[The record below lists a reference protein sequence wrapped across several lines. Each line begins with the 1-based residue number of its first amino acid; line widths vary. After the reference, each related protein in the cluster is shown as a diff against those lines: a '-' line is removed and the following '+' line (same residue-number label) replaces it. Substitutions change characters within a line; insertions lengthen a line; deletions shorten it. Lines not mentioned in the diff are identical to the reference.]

1 MKQDDSIARSFML
14 LCLGAAGLVVATQWQ
29 TTASTVATQFQRSR
43 QQLTRFP
50 ELQRPAIAQPST
62 STPPKSD
69 VRLVVDLSDRLVRL
83 YKGTKLQTS
92 YPIAIGQAGWET
104 PTGKFHVLEMQKN
117 PVWQHPITEELITT
131 GPDNPLGVRW
141 ISFWSDG
148 QNQIGFHGTN
158 QEELIGQAVSHGC
171 LRMRNPDI
179 TALFAQVH
187 LGTPITVQP

>member
-1 MKQDDSIARSFML
+1 MKKDDSIARSFML

-43 QQLTRFP
+43 QQLTSLP
-50 ELQRPAIAQPST
+50 ELQRPATRQQLT
-62 STPPKSD
+62 SKPPKSD
-69 VRLVVDLSDRLVRL
+69 VRLVVDLSDRLVRI
-83 YKGTKLQTS
+83 YKGAKLQSS
-92 YPIAIGQAGWET
+92 YPVAIGQAGWET
-104 PTGKFHVLEMQKN
+104 PTGKFQILEMQKN

-131 GPDNPLGVRW
+131 GPENPLGVRW

>member
-1 MKQDDSIARSFML
+1 ML

-29 TTASTVATQFQRSR
+29 TTASTVATQLQRSR
-43 QQLTRFP
+43 QQLTRLP
-50 ELQRPAIAQPST
+50 ELQRPATREPST
-62 STPPKSD
+62 PKTPKSN

-83 YKGTKLQTS
+83 YQGAKLQAS

-104 PTGKFHVLEMQKN
+104 PTGKFHILEMHKD

-131 GPDNPLGVRW
+131 GPENPLGVRW
-141 ISFWSDG
+141 IGFWSDG

-158 QEELIGQAVSHGC
+158 QDELIGQAVSHGC

-179 TALFAQVH
+179 VALFAQVH